1 MGKATQKVLRHAVY
15 RLLRP
20 LSRVLMQHGM
30 AWGSFMELAR
40 KAWVDEAYR
49 QVAARGKRPT
59 ISAVSALTGLTRKE
73 TKRIRDEVIDDD
85 GERDLR
91 YNRAIRVVSGWTGD
105 DRFQDSDGNP
115 AALPIEGENSFATL
129 VKDYS
134 GDIPTVAMLAILET
148 SNTVAVADGRVRLLE
163 RAYIPADTPAEHL
176 ALLGADTGE
185 FVATIGHNFAS
196 PREARVYQRKVS
208 NPNVDAASLQ
218 EFRHFSNAQSQ
229 ALLERYHHWLTE
241 HEVDPADADAV
252 ARYVAVGVYYYDDS
266 LDGESPP

>member
-1 MGKATQKVLRHAVY
+1 MGNSTQKVLRHAVY

-59 ISAVSALTGLTRKE
+59 ISSVSALTGLTRKE

-105 DRFQDSDGNP
+105 DRFRHDDGSP
-115 AALPIEGENSFATL
+115 AELPIEGEHSFATL

-148 SNTVAVADGRVRLLE
+148 SNTVTVADGRVRLLE

-176 ALLGADTGE
+176 ALLGADSGE

-196 PREARVYQRKVS
+196 PRDARVFQRKVS
-208 NPNVDAASLQ
+208 NPNVNAASIPA
-218 EFRHFSNAQSQ
+218 FRHFSNAQSQ

-241 HEVDPADADAV
+241 HEIDPADPEAV
-252 ARYVAVGVYYYDDS
+252 ARYVAIGVYYYDDS
-266 LDGESPP
+266 FDGESPP